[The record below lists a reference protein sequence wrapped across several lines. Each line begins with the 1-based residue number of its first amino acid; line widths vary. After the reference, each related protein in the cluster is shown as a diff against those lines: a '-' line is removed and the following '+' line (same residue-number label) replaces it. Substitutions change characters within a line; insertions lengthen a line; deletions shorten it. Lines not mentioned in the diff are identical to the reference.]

1 MTLNEI
7 AKKMCAK
14 GKGILA
20 ADESTGTIAKRFKSI
35 NVENI
40 EKNRLNFR
48 QTLFN
53 SSAMKDYIGGVILFD
68 ETIKQK
74 TTLGPSIPELISKHG
89 AVPGIKVDKGAKS
102 LAGSSDETVTEGLDG
117 LRERLKEYYDL
128 GARFTKWRAVYK
140 ISDNFPSPQSIKS
153 NAHALARYAALVQEA
168 KMVPIVEPEVL
179 MDGSHN
185 IDKCYQVTTDVLNEC
200 YNELEIHKVDLK
212 GTVLKPNMV
221 IPGSECKDKSNSKEI
236 AKKTLDCLKK
246 NVPSDVPGIAFLSGG
261 QSEIEFSKNLNE
273 INKINDSNFLIT
285 FSYGR
290 GLQASALKEFG
301 KNQENTENIQKAFN
315 HRAKMNG
322 LSSKGEW
329 SEELEKEFAALKPLK
344 RLVYLISPNKINQN
358 FYTNLDKVLS
368 FKNVKFFQLRLKNV
382 NQKKLFKYL

>member
-1 MTLNEI
+1 
-7 AKKMCAK
+7 MCAK

-35 NVENI
+35 NVENL

-53 SSAMKDYIGGVILFD
+53 SSAMKDFIGGVILFD
-68 ETIKQK
+68 ETIRQK
-74 TTLGPSIPELISKHG
+74 TTFGPTIPELISNQG

-102 LAGSSDETVTEGLDG
+102 LAGSNDETITEGLDG

-128 GARFTKWRAVYK
+128 GARFTKWRAVYRITDK
-140 ISDNFPSPQSIKS
+140 FPSSQSIKS
-153 NAHALARYAALVQEA
+153 NAHALARYSALVQEA

-185 IDKCYQVTTDVLNEC
+185 IEKCFKVTTDVLNEC
-200 YNELEIHKVDLK
+200 YNELEIHKIDLS
-212 GTVLKPNMV
+212 GTVLKPNMI
-221 IPGSECKDKSNSKEI
+221 IPGSNCKDKSSPEEI
-236 AKKTLDCLKK
+236 ANKTLECLKK
-246 NVPSDVPGIAFLSGG
+246 NVPSKVPGIAFLSGG
-261 QSEIEFSKNLNE
+261 QSEIEASKNLNA
-273 INKINDSNFLIT
+273 INRINDTNFLIT

-301 KNQENTENIQKAFN
+301 KNQNNIENIQKAFN

-322 LSSKGEW
+322 LSSRGEW
-329 SEELEKEFAALKPLK
+329 SEDLEKEQAA
-344 RLVYLISPNKINQN
+344 
-358 FYTNLDKVLS
+358 
-368 FKNVKFFQLRLKNV
+368 
-382 NQKKLFKYL
+382 

>member
-1 MTLNEI
+1 MTLNDI
-7 AKKMCAK
+7 AKKMCAR

-35 NVENI
+35 NVENL
-40 EKNRLNFR
+40 EENRLNFR

-53 SSAMKDYIGGVILFD
+53 SSAIKNYIGGVILFD
-68 ETIKQK
+68 ETIKQNS
-74 TTLGPSIPELISKHG
+74 TLGPSIPELISRNG
-89 AVPGIKVDKGAKS
+89 AIPGIKVDKGAKL
-102 LAGSSDETVTEGLDG
+102 LAGSGDETVTEGLDG

-140 ISDNFPSPQSIKS
+140 ISDEFPSSQSIKS

-179 MDGSHN
+179 MDGDHN
-185 IDKCYQVTTDVLNEC
+185 IDKCYKVTTNVLNEC

-212 GTVLKPNMV
+212 GTVLKPNMI
-221 IPGSECKDKSNSKEI
+221 IPGSECRDKSNCQEI

-246 NVPSDVPGIAFLSGG
+246 NVPKNVPGIAFLSGG
-261 QSEIEFSKNLNE
+261 QSEIESSKNLNE

-301 KNQENTENIQKAFN
+301 KNQENIVNIQKAFN

-322 LSSKGEW
+322 LSSIGEW
-329 SEELEKEFAALKPLK
+329 SEDLEKETT
-344 RLVYLISPNKINQN
+344 S
-358 FYTNLDKVLS
+358 
-368 FKNVKFFQLRLKNV
+368 
-382 NQKKLFKYL
+382 